1 MSFSFNNK
9 FLFIALQF
17 MNNKSFID
25 SFHIIS
31 FSLDILA
38 KNNLQYLSQE
48 FDNNVLDLIKL
59 SKKDFIHINI
69 CAVLK
74 SLKKITKQRNV
85 YISQTGKKSY

>member
-1 MSFSFNNK
+1 
-9 FLFIALQF
+9 
-17 MNNKSFID
+17 MNNNRFID

-31 FSLDILA
+31 FSLDVLA
-38 KNNLQYLSQE
+38 KNNLKYLSQE

>member
-1 MSFSFNNK
+1 
-9 FLFIALQF
+9 
-17 MNNKSFID
+17 MNNNRFID

-31 FSLDILA
+31 FSLDVLA
-38 KNNLQYLSQE
+38 KNNLKYLSQE

-85 YISQTGKKSY
+85 HISQTGKKSY